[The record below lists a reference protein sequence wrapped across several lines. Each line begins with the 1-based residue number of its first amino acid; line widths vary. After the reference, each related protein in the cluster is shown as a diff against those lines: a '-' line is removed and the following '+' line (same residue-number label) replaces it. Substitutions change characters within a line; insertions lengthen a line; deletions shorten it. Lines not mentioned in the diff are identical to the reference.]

1 MLQLEKL
8 AESVR
13 LCILRRKLHFAIR
26 TLGFYDIDEFI
37 HEVVVRTFIKSRSGA
52 EDKYAYATIADKQ
65 ISWTFYDLINKQ
77 KKTEVYYEQAS
88 ATSNS
93 THLIDVKEQVGFI
106 LGLNILTQQE
116 KQILTLRFVDGLTL
130 RESSKTC
137 LLSHEKVRMIEKVAL
152 NKVRTFYN
160 SEKVFS

>member
-1 MLQLEKL
+1 MVRLLIQQRFEMLQLEKL

-93 THLIDVKEQVGFI
+93 THLIDVKEQV
-106 LGLNILTQQE
+106 
-116 KQILTLRFVDGLTL
+116 RFVDGLTL

-160 SEKVFS
+160 LEKVFS